1 MLRLWWISAVVLVAD
16 QVTKR
21 IAESYLTKNPV
32 FDILPVFNF
41 QLAYNTGAAFGLLSD
56 AGGWQKLL
64 LSTIALVVSVVIV
77 VMVRRLKAHELQ
89 LAVALLLILGGA
101 IGNLIDRVMYGHV
114 IDFIHIYYQSWHW
127 PNFNIAD
134 SAITVGAI
142 LLVMDAVG
150 LRPFGKEVS
159 RDHQ

>member
-1 MLRLWWISAVVLVAD
+1 MLRLWWISAIVLVVD
-16 QVTKR
+16 QATKW
-21 IAESYLTKNPV
+21 IAESYLTKHPT

-41 QLAYNTGAAFGLLSD
+41 QLAYNTGAAFGFLSD
-56 AGGWQKLL
+56 AGGWQKMLF
-64 LSTIALVVSVVIV
+64 TVIALGVSAVIV

-89 LAVALLLILGGA
+89 LAVALLLVLGGA
-101 IGNLIDRVMYGHV
+101 IGNLVDRLMYGHV

-142 LLVMDAVG
+142 LLVMDAIG
-150 LRPFGKEVS
+150 LHVFRYPEEK
-159 RDHQ
+159 

>member
-1 MLRLWWISAVVLVAD
+1 MLRLWWLSAIVIVAD
-16 QVTKR
+16 QVTKW

-101 IGNLIDRVMYGHV
+101 IGNLIDRVIYGHV

-142 LLVMDAVG
+142 LLVMDAMG
-150 LRPFGKEVS
+150 LHVIRYAKEK
-159 RDHQ
+159 